1 MHVPTSCR
9 CREGLH
15 CEREPNSPHHI
26 TGDRNSKTMM
36 DLMISTADVEKN
48 VSIVNNDVVQMYTVA
63 KTSNSI
69 IERR

>member
-1 MHVPTSCR
+1 
-9 CREGLH
+9 
-15 CEREPNSPHHI
+15 
-26 TGDRNSKTMM
+26 MM